1 MRKRSKMKLLEVVR
15 WPRPLMISNI
25 RFHVLRKANFAHG
38 NSLQFCDSHVRCSHL
53 ASWKDFVNIFSVPR
67 SRSFFAIVKF
77 LNAFNTFWQIA
88 SVLSPI
94 NYTVT
99 GLRVESRLSSSTR
112 RTSKFAI
119 SNNQSRPKV
128 LSFCPTRSIIN
139 CFMISISMGAVT
151 IIWLPP
157 QTPCEELFEELFFI
171 AGCRAHEPAE
181 LHLGGPRESWYSCI
195 AADFYHQPRRHF
207 RT

>member
-1 MRKRSKMKLLEVVR
+1 M
-15 WPRPLMISNI
+15 PFI
-25 RFHVLRKANFAHG
+25 
-38 NSLQFCDSHVRCSHL
+38 
-53 ASWKDFVNIFSVPR
+53 
-67 SRSFFAIVKF
+67 
-77 LNAFNTFWQIA
+77 TFWQIA

-128 LSFCPTRSIIN
+128 LSFCLTRSIIN

-157 QTPCEELFEELFFI
+157 QTPCEELFEELFY
-171 AGCRAHEPAE
+171 CRLPSAWTRWVAPQGPSRIQ
-181 LHLGGPRESWYSCI
+181 LHRRWLLSSSRVVTFERKTVAKFEYCSKYSHGLP
-195 AADFYHQPRRHF
+195 DTVNDTFHMQ
-207 RT
+207 RTNEKL